1 MNLTKAYSFHSAR
14 EPRITYQSK
23 IENDLPQLNHC
34 SNWMFVL
41 KNIFTI
47 LLLEFDKIK
56 CFFYPKMLT
65 GNWCWYKSKN
75 KPLAKPGS

>member
-56 CFFYPKMLT
+56 CFFLSQNVDWQLMLIQ
-65 GNWCWYKSKN
+65 KQK
-75 KPLAKPGS
+75 